1 MAEPRDK
8 QPPASIRHAMAA
20 LETLRAE
27 DAALAT
33 TLEKSLPAY
42 AMRLSQSGEAVD
54 VDILLAI
61 ARQGEDALKDAFA
74 ALRPAQESGSLL
86 EKYTKIKAEIAASNA
101 RPYSSPLLAA
111 APDPEKYPAAHI
123 NFMLGAAAE
132 KGDIAAVRDM
142 IARGADIDSNMG
154 QALRIAVAN
163 GHTEA
168 ARLLLDHGASTDTL
182 IPALHYAVKGGYIQT
197 IQLALKHSLPLPL
210 RDIDHFLYTAAAAGQ
225 TDVAALMLDLGAR
238 IHSVNHR
245 TMLAA
250 CEHGYSDVIRLLLD
264 RGADVHAED
273 EAALLMAV
281 THNHVGAINLLLDR
295 GADPHCRNDAA
306 LFIAVSH
313 GYTKA
318 TALLLDRGINAHTRN
333 DAALRAAANAGHTS
347 VIKIVLER
355 GADIHADNDAAL
367 RSAAT
372 YNLPKSVEILLKNGA
387 DIGANDNES
396 FNQAVLRGHR
406 EVVKILLEYGV
417 DFSKSARETLKKSVY
432 LRHKEIAALLIEY
445 GADITCLDPD
455 EQAVITPYLRL
466 RANWKNTV
474 RTVSPQGLEECDPAV
489 FKSQFFA
496 ALLPIFKKEGYTGE
510 TGNIYAYNTMALF
523 QNEQR
528 LLQYLKKWA
537 RPGSHPL
544 HDVIHMIKLPKDL
557 SRSNLS
563 AWGDAVLQHGPK
575 MAQMVKY
582 CDRLPEPLRSEDGKS
597 WSYLRTRA
605 EVAKY
610 AYNRAAEHPQL
621 AALCFAH
628 MVDEEDFD
636 AALDIAQAVPPKV
649 RDMPDIIIDGKRFGL
664 EGTTFHKLANDDVR
678 GLFLG
683 ELTDCCQSI
692 GNAGNDCAEHGYTSP
707 NGGFYV
713 IETAQGE
720 IIGQSWAWRGEQ
732 SELCLDSL
740 ETLGA
745 RVSQQQWKDLLKE
758 IAQELTMRKNHGVS
772 ALHVGTGG
780 ATPHAFAQAF
790 EQATAKP
797 VDYSGY
803 RDSNKQVRV
812 WKR

>member
-42 AMRLSQSGEAVD
+42 AMRLSQSGEAVE

-61 ARQGEDALKDAFA
+61 ARQGEEALKDAFA
-74 ALRPAQESGSLL
+74 ALRPAQEEGSLL

-101 RPYSSPLLAA
+101 HPARSPTLA
-111 APDPEKYPAAHI
+111 APDPEKYPAAYL
-123 NFMLGAAAE
+123 NSMLGAAAE
-132 KGDIAAVRDM
+132 SGDIAAVRDM
-142 IARGADIDSNMG
+142 IAHGADINSNMG
-154 QALRIAVAN
+154 QALRVAVVY
-163 GHTEA
+163 GHTETA
-168 ARLLLDHGASTDTL
+168 ALLLEHGASTDT
-182 IPALHYAVKGGYIQT
+182 IVPALPYAAKAGHIQT
-197 IQLALKHSLPLPL
+197 LKLIFKHSRPLIQQERNML
-210 RDIDHFLYTAAAAGQ
+210 LHAAAKAGR
-225 TDVAALMLDLGAR
+225 TAVVALMLDQGVP
-238 IHSVNHR
+238 IGSVYYEAMRH
-245 TMLAA
+245 A
-250 CEHGYSDVIRLLLD
+250 CVYGHIDVIRLLLD
-264 RGADVHAED
+264 RDPSIPKSEINNALVDAAELGYT
-273 EAALLMAV
+273 EIVA
-281 THNHVGAINLLLDR
+281 LLLDR
-295 GADPHCRNDAA
+295 GADIHASCDAPLYA
-306 LFIAVSH
+306 AAKRGHTNTV
-313 GYTKA
+313 
-318 TALLLDRGINAHTRN
+318 ALLIDRGANIHAGN
-333 DAALRAAANAGHTS
+333 DEPLRAAAENGHNT
-347 VIKIVLER
+347 IVAMLLER
-355 GADIHADNDAAL
+355 GANIHVLDDQPLQLAAVNGQHYDTAAL
-367 RSAAT
+367 
-372 YNLPKSVEILLKNGA
+372 LVDHGA
-387 DIGANDNES
+387 DIA
-396 FNQAVLRGHR
+396 
-406 EVVKILLEYGV
+406 
-417 DFSKSARETLKKSVY
+417 
-432 LRHKEIAALLIEY
+432 
-445 GADITCLDPD
+445 
-455 EQAVITPYLRL
+455 
-466 RANWKNTV
+466 
-474 RTVSPQGLEECDPAV
+474 TVSPFHQGRIVSYMQQRERWQRTIRLDPPKGMESRDPAV
-489 FKSQFFA
+489 FKPQFFA
-496 ALLPIFKKEGYTGE
+496 DVISVLSKENYTGL
-510 TGNIYAYNTMALF
+510 TARNYAYNAVALF
-523 QNEQR
+523 QNDRR

-537 RPGSHPL
+537 TFIQQPL
-544 HDVIHMIKLPKDL
+544 HNLVHMVKLPDDL
-557 SRSNLS
+557 SGINLS

-628 MVDEEDFD
+628 MVDEKDFD

-803 RDSNKQVRV
+803 RDSRTQIRV